1 MDPLTALVV
10 LVVLA
15 ITPAVM
21 FLLFWE
27 FLVSLRDDALIE
39 DIRLEHDLDPTEL
52 TGFTALGARS
62 TGRETPSLVRCPS
75 CGVETLAD
83 HDVCVVCG
91 SRLE

>member
-52 TGFTALGARS
+52 TGFTALGTRS
-62 TGRETPSLVRCPS
+62 TSREAPSLVRCPS
-75 CGVETLAD
+75 CGVETLAG